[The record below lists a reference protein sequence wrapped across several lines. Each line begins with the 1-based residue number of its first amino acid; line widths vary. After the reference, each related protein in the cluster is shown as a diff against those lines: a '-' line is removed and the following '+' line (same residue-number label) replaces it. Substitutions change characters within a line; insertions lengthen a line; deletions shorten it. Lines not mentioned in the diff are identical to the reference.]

1 MVVLYTPNAEEV
13 RAFIRD
19 KLGFV
24 HNEIGRGWL
33 IFDVPEVDL
42 GCPSLRQGL
51 PFDLSLCDDIHQ
63 TVEGLRSRAS
73 NSLQVSLTK
82 NGAC

>member
-1 MVVLYTPNAEEV
+1 MAVFYTPNAEEV
-13 RAFIRD
+13 RAFIPD

-24 HNEIGRGWL
+24 HNEIGRGRL

-51 PFDLSLCDDIHQ
+51 PFDLLYATTYTRPWKVSDR
-63 TVEGLRSRAS
+63 GLRILFRYH
-73 NSLQVSLTK
+73 
-82 NGAC
+82 